1 MQSIYL
7 MAYYGLRPAEVVSL
21 TLDSIDWKNDIL
33 RVDQC
38 KTRSVLVM
46 PLTGRTRH
54 VLDRYLR
61 RRPPLTS
68 THQLFLRVRCP
79 AGPIK
84 AVTIEHIY
92 AKRARLSGLPI
103 LQTSPYC
110 LRHSFA
116 MRLLER
122 GVGVKMIGD
131 LLGHRSLESTCVYL
145 RLHVEALRQ
154 VALPVPGCGRVSMKG
169 AS

>member
-1 MQSIYL
+1 
-7 MAYYGLRPAEVVSL
+7 
-21 TLDSIDWKNDIL
+21 
-33 RVDQC
+33 
-38 KTRSVLVM
+38 VLE
-46 PLTGRTRH
+46 
-54 VLDRYLR
+54 RYLR

-68 THQLFLRVRCP
+68 TRQLFLRVRCP

-84 AVTIEHIY
+84 AATVDDIY

-103 LQTSPYC
+103 RQTSPYC

-131 LLGHRSLESTCVYL
+131 LLGLT
-145 RLHVEALRQ
+145 ALRARASIFACMWRRCERSRYQ
-154 VALPVPGCGRVSMKG
+154 SLVVATPRRRRHHERPYHVNYS
-169 AS
+169 